1 MTSDPQETSNL
12 EQSYKT
18 LHNLMESILDS
29 SLDGIILVD
38 EEGKIRLVN
47 QVFKRLYGFENCDL
61 VGMDILN
68 FQSSACCCFRQ
79 PEESQ
84 KFFKEIFALGDP
96 VIRRELDLTQPVRKV
111 ISFYARPVVDR
122 EGKILGRISIHT
134 DVTVERNLQA
144 EMREAQTQLIQ
155 SEKMASLGM
164 LVAGIAHEINTPIG
178 SINSNND
185 ILVRAVGKMRD
196 FLNCA
201 HCPSEVA
208 NDPEVV
214 KIMGILEEI
223 NRNNRLACDRIITI
237 IRNLKNFARLD
248 EAERKQVN
256 IHEGLDST
264 LTLVQHQLKPRIQ
277 VIKEYGE
284 LPEIECF
291 PNQLNQVFMNLFVNA
306 GQAMPDQGTLS
317 IKTFRQG
324 QYAKIVISD
333 TGIGIPS
340 ENLSKIF
347 DPGFTTKG
355 VGVGTGLG
363 LSICLKIIQDHH
375 GRIDVES
382 EVGKGTTFTVTLPIQ
397 NKGA

>member
-1 MTSDPQETSNL
+1 MYEELKRRGHDITISKDRNVAFGRGHAVLLYVVYQGRESNHLERRVIHFVREIETRFGV
-12 EQSYKT
+12 EVAR
-18 LHNLMESILDS
+18 
-29 SLDGIILVD
+29 LVD
-38 EEGKIRLVN
+38 GVTKLSQAEYDHWEMGDR
-47 QVFKRLYGFENCDL
+47 RPDRSGSD
-61 VGMDILN
+61 
-68 FQSSACCCFRQ
+68 Q
-79 PEESQ
+79 P
-84 KFFKEIFALGDP
+84 P
-96 VIRRELDLTQPVRKV
+96 VI
-111 ISFYARPVVDR
+111 AR

-134 DVTVERNLQA
+134 DVTLERKLQA

-196 FLNCA
+196 FLHCA
-201 HCPSEVA
+201 QCPSEVA
-208 NDPEVV
+208 NHPDVV

-223 NRNNRLACDRIITI
+223 NRNNRMACDRIITI

-248 EAERKQVN
+248 EAERKKAD

-264 LTLVQHQLKPRIQ
+264 LTLVQHQLKNRIQ
-277 VIKEYGE
+277 VIKEYGT

-306 GQAMPDQGTLS
+306 AQAMPDQGTLS
-317 IKTFRQG
+317 IRTFRQG
-324 QYAKIVISD
+324 EDVKIVISD
-333 TGIGIPS
+333 TGIGIPR
-340 ENLSKIF
+340 EHLSRIF

-375 GRIDVES
+375 GRIDVKS
-382 EVGKGTTFTVTLPIQ
+382 EVSKGTAFTLTLPIQ

>member
-18 LHNLMESILDS
+18 LLNLMESMLDS

-38 EEGKIRLVN
+38 EQGKIRFVN
-47 QVFKRLYGFENCDL
+47 QAFKHLYGFEKCEL
-61 VGMDILN
+61 VGMDTLD
-68 FQSSACCCFRQ
+68 FQSSACCCFKRS
-79 PEESQ
+79 EESQ
-84 KFFKEIFALGDP
+84 KFFAEIFTLGDP
-96 VIRRELDLTQPVRKV
+96 VIRRELELTKPAPRV
-111 ISFYARPVVDR
+111 ISFYARPVIAR

-134 DVTVERNLQA
+134 DVTLERKLQE

-196 FLNCA
+196 FLHCA
-201 HCPSEVA
+201 QCPSEVA
-208 NDPEVV
+208 NHPDVV

-223 NRNNRLACDRIITI
+223 NRNNRMACDRIITI

-248 EAERKQVN
+248 EAERKKAD

-264 LTLVQHQLKPRIQ
+264 LTLVQHQLKNRIQ
-277 VIKEYGE
+277 VIKEYGT

-306 GQAMPDQGTLS
+306 AQAMPDQGTLS
-317 IKTFRQG
+317 IRTFRQG
-324 QYAKIVISD
+324 EDVKIVISD
-333 TGIGIPS
+333 TGIGIPR
-340 ENLSKIF
+340 EHLSRIF

-375 GRIDVES
+375 GRIDVKS
-382 EVGKGTTFTVTLPIQ
+382 EVSKGTAFTVTLPIQ

>member
-1 MTSDPQETSNL
+1 MTSDPLETSNL

-18 LHNLMESILDS
+18 LLNLMESMLDS

-38 EEGKIRLVN
+38 EQGKIRFVN
-47 QVFKRLYGFENCDL
+47 QAFKHLYGFENCEL
-61 VGMDILN
+61 VGMDTLD
-68 FQSSACCCFRQ
+68 FQSSACCCFKGS
-79 PEESQ
+79 EESQ
-84 KFFKEIFALGDP
+84 KFFAEIFTLGDP
-96 VIRRELDLTQPVRKV
+96 VIRRELELTKPVPRV
-111 ISFYARPVVDR
+111 ISFYARPVIAR

-134 DVTVERNLQA
+134 DVTLERKLQE

-196 FLNCA
+196 FLHCA
-201 HCPSEVA
+201 QCPSEVA
-208 NDPEVV
+208 NHPDVV

-223 NRNNRLACDRIITI
+223 NRNNRMACDRIITI

-248 EAERKQVN
+248 EAERKKVD

-264 LTLVQHQLKPRIQ
+264 LTLVQHQLKNRIQ
-277 VIKEYGE
+277 VIKEYGT

-306 GQAMPDQGTLS
+306 AQAMPDQGTLS
-317 IKTFRQG
+317 IRTFRQG
-324 QYAKIVISD
+324 EDVKIVISD
-333 TGIGIPS
+333 TGIGIPR
-340 ENLSKIF
+340 EHLPKIF

-375 GRIDVES
+375 GRIDVKS
-382 EVGKGTTFTVTLPIQ
+382 EVSKGTAFTLTLPIQ

>member
-18 LHNLMESILDS
+18 LLNLMESMLDS

-38 EEGKIRLVN
+38 EQGKIRFVN
-47 QVFKRLYGFENCDL
+47 QAFKHLYGFEKCEL
-61 VGMDILN
+61 VGMDTLD
-68 FQSSACCCFRQ
+68 FQSSACCCFKRS
-79 PEESQ
+79 EESQ
-84 KFFKEIFALGDP
+84 KFFAEIFTLGDP
-96 VIRRELDLTQPVRKV
+96 VIRRELELTKPAPRD
-111 ISFYARPVVDR
+111 ISFYARPVIAR

-134 DVTVERNLQA
+134 DVTLERKLQA

-196 FLNCA
+196 FLHCA
-201 HCPSEVA
+201 QCPSEVA
-208 NDPEVV
+208 NHPDVV

-223 NRNNRLACDRIITI
+223 NRNNRMACDRIITI

-248 EAERKQVN
+248 EAERKKAD

-264 LTLVQHQLKPRIQ
+264 LTLVQHQLKNRIQ
-277 VIKEYGE
+277 VIKEYGT
-284 LPEIECF
+284 LPE
-291 PNQLNQVFMNLFVNA
+291 NLFVNA
-306 GQAMPDQGTLS
+306 AQAMPDQGTLS
-317 IKTFRQG
+317 IRTFRQG
-324 QYAKIVISD
+324 EDVKIVISD
-333 TGIGIPS
+333 TGIGIPR
-340 ENLSKIF
+340 EHLSRIF

-375 GRIDVES
+375 GRIDVKS
-382 EVGKGTTFTVTLPIQ
+382 EVSKGTAFTLTLPIQ